1 MGTFIKMKKKKSQYK
16 PIIITILICL
26 IWILFNES
34 GLVKWV
40 QLSYEHN
47 QLTNELE
54 KIQLEQKE
62 LTTHLDKL
70 ENDIDYIEGDIRNYD
85 VVNRACKD
93 IDTIHHLG
101 RHNYVLWT
109 HKSYT
114 L

>member
-62 LTTHLDKL
+62 LTIHLDKL
-70 ENDIDYIEGDIRNYD
+70 ENDIDYIEFLAYSKYKKVKPGEKIFRVKNTKTI
-85 VVNRACKD
+85 KD
-93 IDTIHHLG
+93 
-101 RHNYVLWT
+101 
-109 HKSYT
+109 K
-114 L
+114 

>member
-70 ENDIDYIEGDIRNYD
+70 ENDIDYIEFLAYSKYKMVKPGEKIFRVKNTKTI
-85 VVNRACKD
+85 KD
-93 IDTIHHLG
+93 
-101 RHNYVLWT
+101 
-109 HKSYT
+109 K
-114 L
+114 

>member
-70 ENDIDYIEGDIRNYD
+70 ENDIDYIEFLAYSKYKMVKPGEKIFRVKNTKII
-85 VVNRACKD
+85 KD
-93 IDTIHHLG
+93 
-101 RHNYVLWT
+101 
-109 HKSYT
+109 K
-114 L
+114 

>member
-62 LTTHLDKL
+62 LTIHLDKL
-70 ENDIDYIEGDIRNYD
+70 ENDIDYIEFLAYSKYKMVKPGEKIFRVKNTKII
-85 VVNRACKD
+85 KD
-93 IDTIHHLG
+93 
-101 RHNYVLWT
+101 
-109 HKSYT
+109 K
-114 L
+114 

>member
-1 MGTFIKMKKKKSQYK
+1 MKKKKSQYK

-70 ENDIDYIEGDIRNYD
+70 ENDIDYIEFLAYSKYKMVKPGEKIFRVKNTKTI
-85 VVNRACKD
+85 KD
-93 IDTIHHLG
+93 
-101 RHNYVLWT
+101 
-109 HKSYT
+109 K
-114 L
+114 

>member
-1 MGTFIKMKKKKSQYK
+1 MLGTFVKMKKKKSQYK

-62 LTTHLDKL
+62 LTIHLDKL
-70 ENDIDYIEGDIRNYD
+70 ENDIDYIEFLAYSKYKMVKPGEKIFRVKNT
-85 VVNRACKD
+85 K
-93 IDTIHHLG
+93 TI
-101 RHNYVLWT
+101 
-109 HKSYT
+109 KEK
-114 L
+114 

>member
-1 MGTFIKMKKKKSQYK
+1 LGTFIKMKKKKSQYK

-62 LTTHLDKL
+62 LTIHLDKL
-70 ENDIDYIEGDIRNYD
+70 ENDIDYIEFLAYSKYKMVKPGEKIFRVKNTKII
-85 VVNRACKD
+85 KD
-93 IDTIHHLG
+93 
-101 RHNYVLWT
+101 
-109 HKSYT
+109 K
-114 L
+114 

>member
-1 MGTFIKMKKKKSQYK
+1 MGTFVKMKKKKSQYK

-62 LTTHLDKL
+62 LTIHLDKL
-70 ENDIDYIEGDIRNYD
+70 ENDIDYIEFLAYSKYKMVKPGEKIFRVKNT
-85 VVNRACKD
+85 K
-93 IDTIHHLG
+93 TI
-101 RHNYVLWT
+101 
-109 HKSYT
+109 KEK
-114 L
+114 